1 MYLELLS
8 PARNLDIGIAA
19 IDSGA
24 DAVYIGGPFFGARK
38 DAGNSV
44 EDIAAL
50 CSYAHRFGA
59 RVFVTFNISVSEEEI
74 PEMHGMMLAC
84 QDAGADAFIV
94 RDERI
99 FGWKDIT
106 VPLHASTQCAI
117 RTVEDA
123 RRYEALGAAR
133 LVLERELSLADIK
146 AIREAVSCELEC
158 FVHGALCVCYSG
170 DCRLSEYLDG
180 RSADR
185 GECIQACRSNYDLV
199 AVGPGPFGPEY
210 LSPQSALQTAPEGAW
225 PPFGRAASG
234 RRIAPPSRRG
244 AEAPLRSQG
253 ERVLVRDKALL
264 SLRDFN
270 LLARLQE
277 LAEAGVCS
285 FKIEGRLKNAAYV
298 RNVTRAYSIALDAL
312 CGEGVEGAPPSGV
325 RPSDS
330 PHHPSG
336 AVPPLPCR
344 GWHVPQGEPLPAFQR
359 ASFGRVSGGFTPDL
373 SKTFNRGYTEL
384 YFDGKRS
391 RDWSSM
397 DAPANLGT
405 LVGTVR
411 RLRRDRS
418 GLEITLS
425 GAATELHNGDGFAF
439 LKGASI
445 VGFRGDVCEG
455 NTIRCQSADG
465 LREGMRLYR
474 NIDAAFTREL
484 EKNLPKREIP
494 VSLEVTVS
502 GGGSGKW
509 DIVLRA
515 SSQDG
520 RIVESSFKADVDTA
534 ENRARAAAMFHEQ
547 LSKRSGHYVFTLDSL
562 NARELPLLAA
572 GTLNSMRRLLAEDL
586 DAQPCGR
593 IPLAVGNPAGEAKV
607 GEPCQNR
614 PKTSDPP
621 GKNAGGPSKSAEN
634 ARAAEPLMRTRY
646 CIRYELGLCP
656 VHQGAKETGPLFLLN
671 NGRRLALGFDC
682 SHCEMTVSSAR

>member
-8 PARNLDIGIAA
+8 PARNLEIGIAA

-50 CSYAHRFGA
+50 CDYAHKFGA
-59 RVFVTFNISVSEEEI
+59 RVFVTFNISVSEDEL
-74 PEMHGMMLAC
+74 PEMHRMMLAC
-84 QDAGADAFIV
+84 QEAGADAFIV

-123 RRYEALGAAR
+123 QRYEALGAGR
-133 LVLERELSLADIK
+133 LVLERELSLEDVR
-146 AIREAVSCELEC
+146 AIRAAVKCELEF

-185 GECIQACRSNYDLV
+185 GECIQACRSMYDLV
-199 AVGPGPFGPEY
+199 D
-210 LSPQSALQTAPEGAW
+210 T
-225 PPFGRAASG
+225 SG
-234 RRIAPPSRRG
+234 
-244 AEAPLRSQG
+244 
-253 ERVLVRDKALL
+253 RVLVRDKALL
-264 SLRDFN
+264 SLKDFN
-270 LLARLQE
+270 LISRLRD
-277 LAEAGVCS
+277 LVDAGVCS
-285 FKIEGRLKNAAYV
+285 FKIEGRLKSAAYV
-298 RNVTRAYSIALDAL
+298 RNVTRAYSLALDEL
-312 CGEGVEGAPPSGV
+312 CHASAGEA
-325 RPSDS
+325 
-330 PHHPSG
+330 HPLRRS
-336 AVPPLPCR
+336 
-344 GWHVPQGEPLPAFQR
+344 
-359 ASFGRVSGGFTPDL
+359 SFGRVSGGFDPDL

-384 YFDGKRS
+384 YLDGRRS

-405 LVGTVR
+405 FIGTVR
-411 RLRRDRS
+411 RLHRDRT
-418 GLEITLS
+418 GLEITLERPGSSPARKPHKS
-425 GAATELHNGDGFAF
+425 GPNPGPNSAVELHNGDGFAF
-439 LKGASI
+439 IKGSSI

-455 NTIRCQSADG
+455 STIRCQSADG

-474 NIDAAFTREL
+474 NIDAVFTREL

-502 GGGSGKW
+502 GGAGKW
-509 DIVLRA
+509 ELVLRA
-515 SSQDG
+515 SSEDG

-534 ENRARAAAMFHEQ
+534 ENRARAAAMFREQ
-547 LSKRSGHYVFTLDSL
+547 LSKRSGHYLFSLDRL
-562 NARELPLLAA
+562 EARELPLLAA

-593 IPLAVGNPAGEAKV
+593 VPMYAGEVAEDV
-607 GEPCQNR
+607 AEEL
-614 PKTSDPP
+614 
-621 GKNAGGPSKSAEN
+621 ASA
-634 ARAAEPLMRTRY
+634 ASPLMRTRY

-656 VHQGAKETGPLFLLN
+656 VHQGAKDTGPLFLLN

-682 SHCEMTVSSAR
+682 AHCEMTVSSVE

>member
-8 PARNLDIGIAA
+8 PARNLEIGIAA

-50 CSYAHRFGA
+50 CSYAHKFGA
-59 RVFVTFNISVSEEEI
+59 RVFVTFNISVSEDEL
-74 PEMHGMMLAC
+74 PEMHRMMLAC

-123 RRYEALGAAR
+123 LRYEALGAGR
-133 LVLERELSLADIK
+133 LVLERELSLDDIR
-146 AIREAVSCELEC
+146 AIRAAVKCELEF

-199 AVGPGPFGPEY
+199 CPAPPSRRGAEAPLHSQGVCPGETVLVRDKALLSLKDFNLIARLGDLVDAGVCSFKIEGRLKSAAYVRNVTRAYSLALNTLCGSFGPDT
-210 LSPQSALQTAPEGAW
+210 LSPQSAVQTAPEGAW
-225 PPFGRAASG
+225 PPSGRAASC

-244 AEAPLRSQG
+244 AEAPM
-253 ERVLVRDKALL
+253 ALAAA
-264 SLRDFN
+264 SLR
-270 LLARLQE
+270 R
-277 LAEAGVCS
+277 S
-285 FKIEGRLKNAAYV
+285 
-298 RNVTRAYSIALDAL
+298 
-312 CGEGVEGAPPSGV
+312 
-325 RPSDS
+325 
-330 PHHPSG
+330 
-336 AVPPLPCR
+336 
-344 GWHVPQGEPLPAFQR
+344 
-359 ASFGRVSGGFTPDL
+359 SFGRVTGGFTPDL

-384 YFDGKRS
+384 YLDGKRGPE
-391 RDWSSM
+391 WSSM
-397 DAPANLGT
+397 DAPANLGVF
-405 LVGTVR
+405 VGTVR
-411 RLRRDRS
+411 RLRRDRAA
-418 GLEITLS
+418 LEITLERRKGS
-425 GAATELHNGDGFAF
+425 PELHNGDGFAF
-439 LKGASI
+439 IKGSSI

-455 NTIRCQSADG
+455 STIRCQSADG

-474 NIDAAFTREL
+474 NIDAVFTREL

-502 GGGSGKW
+502 GGGAGKW
-509 DIVLRA
+509 EIVLRA

-534 ENRARAAAMFHEQ
+534 ENRARAAAMFREQ
-547 LSKRSGHYVFTLDSL
+547 LSKRSGHYLFSLDRL
-562 NARELPLLAA
+562 EARELPLLAA

-593 IPLAVGNPAGEAKV
+593 VPMYAGEATE
-607 GEPCQNR
+607 EPCQKE
-614 PKTSDPP
+614 PKTSDPS
-621 GKNAGGPSKSAEN
+621 GKIAGGLSKSAEN
-634 ARAAEPLMRTRY
+634 ARASAQLMRSRY

-656 VHQGAKETGPLFLLN
+656 VHQGAKDTGPLFLLN

-682 SHCEMTVSSAR
+682 ARCEMTVSSVE

>member
-8 PARNLDIGIAA
+8 PARNLEIGIAA

-50 CSYAHRFGA
+50 CDYAHKFGA
-59 RVFVTFNISVSEEEI
+59 RVFVTFNISVSEDEL

-84 QDAGADAFIV
+84 QEAGADAFIV

-123 RRYEALGAAR
+123 LKYEALGAGR
-133 LVLERELSLADIK
+133 LVLERELSLEDIR
-146 AIREAVSCELEC
+146 AIRAAVKCELEF

-185 GECIQACRSNYDLV
+185 GECIQACRSMYDLV
-199 AVGPGPFGPEY
+199 DASGRVLVRDKALLSLKDFNLISRLGELVDAGVCSFKIEGRLKSAAYVRNVTRAYSLALNTLCGSFGPDT
-210 LSPQSALQTAPEGAW
+210 LSPQSAVQTAPEGAW
-225 PPFGRAASG
+225 PPSGRAASC

-244 AEAPLRSQG
+244 AEAPMAPAAS
-253 ERVLVRDKALL
+253 
-264 SLRDFN
+264 
-270 LLARLQE
+270 
-277 LAEAGVCS
+277 S
-285 FKIEGRLKNAAYV
+285 FY
-298 RNVTRAYSIALDAL
+298 
-312 CGEGVEGAPPSGV
+312 
-325 RPSDS
+325 
-330 PHHPSG
+330 
-336 AVPPLPCR
+336 
-344 GWHVPQGEPLPAFQR
+344 R
-359 ASFGRVSGGFTPDL
+359 ASFGRVSGGFDPDL

-384 YFDGKRS
+384 YLDGKRGPE
-391 RDWSSM
+391 WSSM
-397 DAPANLGT
+397 DAPANLGVF
-405 LVGTVR
+405 VGTVR

-418 GLEITLS
+418 GLEITLERPGSSPARKPHKS
-425 GAATELHNGDGFAF
+425 GQNSGSNSAVELHNGDGFAF
-439 LKGASI
+439 IKGSSI

-455 NTIRCQSADG
+455 STIRCQSADG

-474 NIDAAFTREL
+474 NIDAVFTREL

-502 GGGSGKW
+502 GGGAGKW
-509 DIVLRA
+509 EIVLRA

-520 RIVESSFKADVDTA
+520 RIVESSFKADVDAA
-534 ENRARAAAMFHEQ
+534 ENRARAAAMFREQ
-547 LSKRSGHYVFTLDSL
+547 LSKRSGHYLFSLDRL
-562 NARELPLLAA
+562 EARELPLLAA

-593 IPLAVGNPAGEAKV
+593 VSMYAGEATE
-607 GEPCQNR
+607 EPCQKE
-614 PKTSDPP
+614 PKTSDPS
-621 GKNAGGPSKSAEN
+621 GKIAGGLSKSAKN
-634 ARAAEPLMRTRY
+634 ARASAPLMRSRY

-656 VHQGAKETGPLFLLN
+656 VHQGAKDTGPLFLLN
-671 NGRRLALGFDC
+671 NGCRLALGFDC
-682 SHCEMTVSSAR
+682 ARCEMTVSSVE

>member
-99 FGWKDIT
+99 FGWEDIT

-123 RRYEALGAAR
+123 RRYEALGAGR

-185 GECIQACRSNYDLV
+185 GECIQACRSLYDLV
-199 AVGPGPFGPEY
+199 D
-210 LSPQSALQTAPEGAW
+210 
-225 PPFGRAASG
+225 ASG
-234 RRIAPPSRRG
+234 
-244 AEAPLRSQG
+244 
-253 ERVLVRDKALL
+253 RVLVRDKALL

-277 LAEAGVCS
+277 LADAGVCS

-312 CGEGVEGAPPSGV
+312 CEK
-325 RPSDS
+325 SD
-330 PHHPSG
+330 
-336 AVPPLPCR
+336 
-344 GWHVPQGEPLPAFQR
+344 FTR
-359 ASFGRVSGGFTPDL
+359 ASFGRVSGGFIPDL

-397 DAPANLGT
+397 DAPAYLGT

-425 GAATELHNGDGFAF
+425 GPAPDLHNGDGFAF

-484 EKNLPKREIP
+484 EKNLPKRETP

-547 LSKRSGHYVFTLDSL
+547 LGKRSGHYVFSLDRL
-562 NARELPLLAA
+562 EARELPLLAA

-593 IPLAVGNPAGEAKV
+593 IPMAAGNPAGETMV
-607 GEPCQNR
+607 GEPCQKG

-621 GKNAGGPSKSAEN
+621 EKNAGGPSKSAEN

-656 VHQGAKETGPLFLLN
+656 VHQGAKDTGPLFLLN

-682 SHCEMTVSSAR
+682 SRCEMTVSAATN

>member
-8 PARNLDIGIAA
+8 PARNLEIGIAA

-50 CSYAHRFGA
+50 CSYAHKFGA
-59 RVFVTFNISVSEEEI
+59 RVFVTFNISVSEDEL
-74 PEMHGMMLAC
+74 PEMHRMMLAC

-123 RRYEALGAAR
+123 LRYEALGAGR
-133 LVLERELSLADIK
+133 LVLERELSLDDIR
-146 AIREAVSCELEC
+146 AIRAAVKCELEF

-185 GECIQACRSNYDLV
+185 GECIQACRSMYDLV
-199 AVGPGPFGPEY
+199 D
-210 LSPQSALQTAPEGAW
+210 
-225 PPFGRAASG
+225 ASG
-234 RRIAPPSRRG
+234 
-244 AEAPLRSQG
+244 
-253 ERVLVRDKALL
+253 RVLVRDKALL
-264 SLRDFN
+264 SLKDFN
-270 LLARLQE
+270 LISRLGE
-277 LAEAGVCS
+277 LVDAGVCS
-285 FKIEGRLKNAAYV
+285 FKIEGRLKSAAYV
-298 RNVTRAYSIALDAL
+298 RNVTRAYSLALDAL
-312 CGEGVEGAPPSGV
+312 CGEGGEVAPPSGV

-344 GWHVPQGEPLPAFQR
+344 GWHVPQGEPLSAYQR
-359 ASFGRVSGGFTPDL
+359 ASFGRVSGGFDPDL

-384 YFDGKRS
+384 YLDGR
-391 RDWSSM
+391 RGPEWSSM
-397 DAPANLGT
+397 DAPANLGVF
-405 LVGTVR
+405 VGTVR
-411 RLRRDRS
+411 RLRRDRA
-418 GLEITLS
+418 GLEITLERPGSSPARKPHKS
-425 GAATELHNGDGFAF
+425 GPNPGPNSGSNSAVELHNGDGFAF
-439 LKGASI
+439 IKGSSI

-455 NTIRCQSADG
+455 STIRCQSADG

-474 NIDAAFTREL
+474 NIDAVFTREL

-502 GGGSGKW
+502 GGGAGKW
-509 DIVLRA
+509 EIVLRA

-534 ENRARAAAMFHEQ
+534 ENRARAAAMFREQ
-547 LSKRSGHYVFTLDSL
+547 LSKRSGHYVFSLDRL
-562 NARELPLLAA
+562 DARELPLLAA

-586 DAQPCGR
+586 DAQPCCR
-593 IPLAVGNPAGEAKV
+593 IPMAAGVSTE
-607 GEPCQNR
+607 EPCQKG
-614 PKTSDPP
+614 PKTSDPS
-621 GKNAGGPSKSAEN
+621 GKIAGGPSKSAEN
-634 ARAAEPLMRTRY
+634 ARASAPLMRTRY

-656 VHQGAKETGPLFLLN
+656 VHQGAKDTGPLFLLN
-671 NGRRLALGFDC
+671 NGRRLSLGFDC
-682 SHCEMTVSSAR
+682 ARCEMTVSAQEN

>member
-8 PARNLDIGIAA
+8 PARNLEIGIAA

-50 CSYAHRFGA
+50 CAYAHKFGA
-59 RVFVTFNISVSEEEI
+59 RVFVTFNISVSEDEI
-74 PEMHGMMLAC
+74 PEMHRMMLAC

-123 RRYEALGAAR
+123 LRYEALGAGR
-133 LVLERELSLADIK
+133 LVLERELSLDDVR
-146 AIREAVSCELEC
+146 AIRAAVKCELEF

-185 GECIQACRSNYDLV
+185 GECIQACRSMYDLV
-199 AVGPGPFGPEY
+199 D
-210 LSPQSALQTAPEGAW
+210 
-225 PPFGRAASG
+225 ASG
-234 RRIAPPSRRG
+234 RT
-244 AEAPLRSQG
+244 
-253 ERVLVRDKALL
+253 LVRDKALL
-264 SLRDFN
+264 SLKDYN
-270 LLARLQE
+270 LIARLGD
-277 LAEAGVCS
+277 LVDAGVCS
-285 FKIEGRLKNAAYV
+285 FKIEGRLKSAAYV
-298 RNVTRAYSIALDAL
+298 RNVTRAYSLALDELCKARAGEAL
-312 CGEGVEGAPPSGV
+312 RRS
-325 RPSDS
+325 
-330 PHHPSG
+330 
-336 AVPPLPCR
+336 
-344 GWHVPQGEPLPAFQR
+344 
-359 ASFGRVSGGFTPDL
+359 SFGRVSGGFTPDL

-384 YFDGKRS
+384 YLDGR
-391 RDWSSM
+391 RGPEWSSM
-397 DAPANLGT
+397 DAPANLGVF
-405 LVGTVR
+405 VGTVR
-411 RLRRDRS
+411 RLRRDRAA
-418 GLEITLS
+418 LEIILERRHGS
-425 GAATELHNGDGFAF
+425 PELHNGDGFAF
-439 LKGASI
+439 IKGSSI

-455 NTIRCQSADG
+455 STIRCQSADG

-502 GGGSGKW
+502 GGGAGKW
-509 DIVLRA
+509 EIVLRA
-515 SSQDG
+515 SSEDG

-534 ENRARAAAMFHEQ
+534 ENRARAAAMFREQ
-547 LSKRSGHYVFTLDSL
+547 LSKRSGHYVFSLDRL
-562 NARELPLLAA
+562 DARELPLLAA
-572 GTLNSMRRLLAEDL
+572 GTLNSMRRLVAEDL

-593 IPLAVGNPAGEAKV
+593 IPMYAGEA
-607 GEPCQNR
+607 
-614 PKTSDPP
+614 TASDPVRGSAAHPSQP
-621 GKNAGGPSKSAEN
+621 GGWAPPAYDAAGGTPLGGSTSPAL
-634 ARAAEPLMRTRY
+634 AVRAPLMRTRY

-656 VHQGAKETGPLFLLN
+656 VHQGAKDTGPLFLLN
-671 NGRRLALGFDC
+671 NGRRLSLGFDC
-682 SHCEMTVSSAR
+682 ARCEMTVSAVTN

>member
-44 EDIAAL
+44 EDIATL

-185 GECIQACRSNYDLV
+185 GECIQACRSLYDLV
-199 AVGPGPFGPEY
+199 D
-210 LSPQSALQTAPEGAW
+210 T
-225 PPFGRAASG
+225 SG
-234 RRIAPPSRRG
+234 
-244 AEAPLRSQG
+244 
-253 ERVLVRDKALL
+253 RVLVRDKALL

-277 LAEAGVCS
+277 LAKAGVCS

-312 CGEGVEGAPPSGV
+312 CGEGGEGAPPSGV

-344 GWHVPQGEPLPAFQR
+344 GWHVPQGECLPASTTAAPLGGSTS
-359 ASFGRVSGGFTPDL
+359 ASLLEAWGNFLRIRGGAVVQSLNLGFKARIEETEASVLSTFIAEIESKFGGL
-373 SKTFNRGYTEL
+373 SKEIVVPFLPDVDIPGVS
-384 YFDGKRS
+384 F
-391 RDWSSM
+391 
-397 DAPANLGT
+397 
-405 LVGTVR
+405 TVPQ
-411 RLRRDRS
+411 
-418 GLEITLS
+418 
-425 GAATELHNGDGFAF
+425 
-439 LKGASI
+439 
-445 VGFRGDVCEG
+445 RGDKLALLEL
-455 NTIRCQSADG
+455 SA
-465 LREGMRLYR
+465 
-474 NIDAAFTREL
+474 
-484 EKNLPKREIP
+484 K
-494 VSLEVTVS
+494 
-502 GGGSGKW
+502 
-509 DIVLRA
+509 
-515 SSQDG
+515 
-520 RIVESSFKADVDTA
+520 
-534 ENRARAAAMFHEQ
+534 
-547 LSKRSGHYVFTLDSL
+547 
-562 NARELPLLAA
+562 NAREYRA
-572 GTLNSMRRLLAEDL
+572 GTLRQREHTDPDAFHRGVLAELQKALEMPVLPEHMECFDNSNI
-586 DAQPCGR
+586 QGT
-593 IPLAVGNPAGEAKV
+593 NPVASCV
-607 GEPCQNR
+607 VFR
-614 PKTSDPP
+614 
-621 GKNAGGPSKSAEN
+621 GGVPSKKDYRRFKIKTVVGANDYASMKEVVNRRYSRMLAE
-634 ARAAEPLMRTRY
+634 APDDLPQLVVIDGGKGQLEFAWQAL
-646 CIRYELGLCP
+646 CELGIQDRLT
-656 VHQGAKETGPLFLLN
+656 VVGLAKRLEEVIRVGDPYPLFLDRNSQAL
-671 NGRRLALGFDC
+671 RLLQQIRDEAHRFGITFHRNLRSKAAVKSALDDIPGVGPKTAERLLMHYGSVARIAAADSQDLINFVGPALAARIRKALAPDLFDND
-682 SHCEMTVSSAR
+682 ERKDIQ

>member
-38 DAGNSV
+38 DAGNPV

-50 CSYAHRFGA
+50 CDYAHKFGS
-59 RVFVTFNISVSEEEI
+59 RVFVTFNISVSEDEL
-74 PEMHGMMLAC
+74 PEMHRMMLAC

-99 FGWKDIT
+99 FGWKDIS

-123 RRYEALGAAR
+123 LRYEALGAGR
-133 LVLERELSLADIK
+133 LVLERELSLDDIR
-146 AIREAVSCELEC
+146 AIRAAVKCELEF

-185 GECIQACRSNYDLV
+185 GECIQACRSMYDLV
-199 AVGPGPFGPEY
+199 D
-210 LSPQSALQTAPEGAW
+210 
-225 PPFGRAASG
+225 ASG
-234 RRIAPPSRRG
+234 
-244 AEAPLRSQG
+244 
-253 ERVLVRDKALL
+253 RVLVRDKALL

-298 RNVTRAYSIALDAL
+298 RNVTRAYSQALDAL
-312 CGEGVEGAPPSGV
+312 CGEGGEVAPTSGV

-344 GWHVPQGEPLPAFQR
+344 GWHVPQGEPLSAYQR
-359 ASFGRVSGGFTPDL
+359 ASFGRVNGGFTPDL

-384 YFDGKRS
+384 YLDGKRS

-405 LVGTVR
+405 FVGTVR

-418 GLEITLS
+418 GLEITLERPGSSPARKPHKS
-425 GAATELHNGDGFAF
+425 GPNPGPNPGPNSAVELHNGDGFAF
-439 LKGASI
+439 IKGSSI

-455 NTIRCQSADG
+455 STIRCQSADG

-502 GGGSGKW
+502 GGGAGKW
-509 DIVLRA
+509 EIVLRA

-520 RIVESSFKADVDTA
+520 RIVESSFKADVDAA
-534 ENRARAAAMFHEQ
+534 ENRARAAAMFREQ
-547 LSKRSGHYVFTLDSL
+547 LSKRSGHYLFSLDHL
-562 NARELPLLAA
+562 DARELPLLAA

-593 IPLAVGNPAGEAKV
+593 VPMYAGEATE
-607 GEPCQNR
+607 EPCQKE
-614 PKTSDPP
+614 PKTSDPSE
-621 GKNAGGPSKSAEN
+621 KIAGGLSKSAEN
-634 ARAAEPLMRTRY
+634 ARESAQLMRTRY

-656 VHQGAKETGPLFLLN
+656 VHQGAKDTGPLFLLN

-682 SHCEMTVSSAR
+682 ARCEMTVSSVE

>member
-8 PARNLDIGIAA
+8 PARNLEIGIAA

-50 CSYAHRFGA
+50 CDYAHKFGA
-59 RVFVTFNISVSEEEI
+59 RVFVTFNISVSEDEL
-74 PEMHGMMLAC
+74 PEMHRMMLTC
-84 QDAGADAFIV
+84 QEAGADAFIV

-123 RRYEALGAAR
+123 LKYEALGAGR
-133 LVLERELSLADIK
+133 LVLERELSLEDVR
-146 AIREAVSCELEC
+146 AIRAAVKCELEF

-199 AVGPGPFGPEY
+199 DASGRVLVHDKALLSLKDFILLSRIRDLVDAGGCSFQIEGRLKSAAYVRNVTRAYSLALDAVCGACGPADSIGPFGPET
-210 LSPQSALQTAPEGAW
+210 LSPQSAAQTAPEGAW
-225 PPFGRAASG
+225 PPSGRAASG

-244 AEAPLRSQG
+244 AEALM
-253 ERVLVRDKALL
+253 AL
-264 SLRDFN
+264 
-270 LLARLQE
+270 A
-277 LAEAGVCS
+277 AAS
-285 FKIEGRLKNAAYV
+285 FR
-298 RNVTRAYSIALDAL
+298 
-312 CGEGVEGAPPSGV
+312 
-325 RPSDS
+325 
-330 PHHPSG
+330 
-336 AVPPLPCR
+336 
-344 GWHVPQGEPLPAFQR
+344 R
-359 ASFGRVSGGFTPDL
+359 ASFGRVTGGFTPDL

-384 YFDGKRS
+384 YLDGRRE

-397 DAPANLGT
+397 DAPANLGVF
-405 LVGTVR
+405 VGTVR
-411 RLRRDRS
+411 RLRRDRT
-418 GLEITLS
+418 GLEITLQRPH
-425 GAATELHNGDGFAF
+425 GTAELHNGDGFAF
-439 LKGASI
+439 IKGSSI

-455 NTIRCQSADG
+455 STIRCQSADG

-474 NIDAAFTREL
+474 NIDAVFTREL

-502 GGGSGKW
+502 GGGAGKW
-509 DIVLRA
+509 ELVLRA

-547 LSKRSGHYVFTLDSL
+547 LSKRSGHYVFSLDRFD
-562 NARELPLLAA
+562 ARELPLLAA
-572 GTLNSMRRLLAEDL
+572 GTLNSMRRLVAEDL
-586 DAQPCGR
+586 DAQPCCR
-593 IPLAVGNPAGEAKV
+593 IPMAAGVSTE
-607 GEPCQNR
+607 EPCQKG
-614 PKTSDPP
+614 PKTSD
-621 GKNAGGPSKSAEN
+621 
-634 ARAAEPLMRTRY
+634 PLMRTRY

-656 VHQGAKETGPLFLLN
+656 VHQGAKDTGPLFLVN

-682 SHCEMTVSSAR
+682 ARCEMTVSAVTN

>member
-8 PARNLDIGIAA
+8 PARNLEIGIAA

-50 CSYAHRFGA
+50 CSYAHKFGA
-59 RVFVTFNISVSEEEI
+59 RVFVPFNISVSEDEI
-74 PEMHGMMLAC
+74 PEMHRMMLAC

-123 RRYEALGAAR
+123 LRYEALGAGR
-133 LVLERELSLADIK
+133 LVLERELSLDDVR
-146 AIREAVSCELEC
+146 AIRAAVKCELEF

-185 GECIQACRSNYDLV
+185 GECIQACRSMYDLV
-199 AVGPGPFGPEY
+199 D
-210 LSPQSALQTAPEGAW
+210 
-225 PPFGRAASG
+225 ASG
-234 RRIAPPSRRG
+234 RT
-244 AEAPLRSQG
+244 
-253 ERVLVRDKALL
+253 LVRDKALL
-264 SLRDFN
+264 SLKDYN
-270 LLARLQE
+270 LIARLGD
-277 LAEAGVCS
+277 LVDAGVCS
-285 FKIEGRLKNAAYV
+285 FKIEGRLKSAAYV
-298 RNVTRAYSIALDAL
+298 RNVTRAYSLALDELCKARAGEAL
-312 CGEGVEGAPPSGV
+312 RRS
-325 RPSDS
+325 
-330 PHHPSG
+330 
-336 AVPPLPCR
+336 
-344 GWHVPQGEPLPAFQR
+344 
-359 ASFGRVSGGFTPDL
+359 SFGRVSGGFTPDL

-384 YFDGKRS
+384 YLDGKRGPE
-391 RDWSSM
+391 WSSM
-397 DAPANLGT
+397 DAPANLGAF
-405 LVGTVR
+405 VGTVR
-411 RLRRDRS
+411 RLRRDRAA
-418 GLEITLS
+418 LEIILERRHGS
-425 GAATELHNGDGFAF
+425 PELHNGDGFAF
-439 LKGASI
+439 IKGSSI

-455 NTIRCQSADG
+455 STIRCQSADG

-502 GGGSGKW
+502 GGGAGKW
-509 DIVLRA
+509 EIVLRA
-515 SSQDG
+515 SSEDG

-534 ENRARAAAMFHEQ
+534 ENRARAAAMFREQ
-547 LSKRSGHYVFTLDSL
+547 LSKRSGHYVFSLDRL
-562 NARELPLLAA
+562 DARELPLLAA
-572 GTLNSMRRLLAEDL
+572 GTLNSMRRLVAEDL

-593 IPLAVGNPAGEAKV
+593 IPMYAGEA
-607 GEPCQNR
+607 
-614 PKTSDPP
+614 TASDPVRGSAAHPSQP
-621 GKNAGGPSKSAEN
+621 GGWAPPAYDAAGGTPLGGSTSPAL
-634 ARAAEPLMRTRY
+634 AVRAPLMRTRY

-656 VHQGAKETGPLFLLN
+656 VHQGAKDTGPLFLLN
-671 NGRRLALGFDC
+671 NGRRLSLGFDC
-682 SHCEMTVSSAR
+682 ARCEMTVSAVTN

>member
-99 FGWKDIT
+99 FGWEDIT

-185 GECIQACRSNYDLV
+185 GECIQACRSLYDLV
-199 AVGPGPFGPEY
+199 D
-210 LSPQSALQTAPEGAW
+210 
-225 PPFGRAASG
+225 ASG
-234 RRIAPPSRRG
+234 
-244 AEAPLRSQG
+244 
-253 ERVLVRDKALL
+253 RVLVRDKALL

-277 LAEAGVCS
+277 LADAGVCS

-298 RNVTRAYSIALDAL
+298 RNATRAYSIALDAL

-359 ASFGRVSGGFTPDL
+359 ASFGLVSGGFTPDL

-455 NTIRCQSADG
+455 NVIRCQSADG

-547 LSKRSGHYVFTLDSL
+547 LGKRSGHYVFLLNRLD
-562 NARELPLLAA
+562 ARELPLLAA

-593 IPLAVGNPAGEAKV
+593 IPMAAGNLAGEATAEV
-607 GEPCQNR
+607 SCQKG

-656 VHQGAKETGPLFLLN
+656 VHQGAKDSGPLFLLN

-682 SHCEMTVSSAR
+682 SHCEMTVSSDN

>member
-74 PEMHGMMLAC
+74 PEMHSMMLAC

-185 GECIQACRSNYDLV
+185 GECIQACRSLYDLV
-199 AVGPGPFGPEY
+199 D
-210 LSPQSALQTAPEGAW
+210 
-225 PPFGRAASG
+225 ASG
-234 RRIAPPSRRG
+234 R
-244 AEAPLRSQG
+244 
-253 ERVLVRDKALL
+253 VLVHDKALL

-277 LAEAGVCS
+277 LADAGVCS

-298 RNVTRAYSIALDAL
+298 RNVTRAYSLAVDGL
-312 CGEGVEGAPPSGV
+312 CEE
-325 RPSDS
+325 SD
-330 PHHPSG
+330 
-336 AVPPLPCR
+336 
-344 GWHVPQGEPLPAFQR
+344 FTR

-391 RDWSSM
+391 HDWSSM

-425 GAATELHNGDGFAF
+425 GPIPELHNGDGFTF

-474 NIDAAFTREL
+474 NIDAVFTREL

-494 VSLEVTVS
+494 VSLEVSVS

-547 LSKRSGHYVFTLDSL
+547 LGKRSGHYIFSLDRL
-562 NARELPLLAA
+562 DARELPLLAT

-593 IPLAVGNPAGEAKV
+593 VPMAAGNPAGETIV
-607 GEPCQNR
+607 GEPCQKG

-621 GKNAGGPSKSAEN
+621 EKNAGGPSKSAEN

-656 VHQGAKETGPLFLLN
+656 VHQGAKDTGPLFLLN

-682 SHCEMTVSSAR
+682 SRCEMTVSAAR

>member
-1 MYLELLS
+1 M
-8 PARNLDIGIAA
+8 
-19 IDSGA
+19 
-24 DAVYIGGPFFGARK
+24 
-38 DAGNSV
+38 
-44 EDIAAL
+44 
-50 CSYAHRFGA
+50 
-59 RVFVTFNISVSEEEI
+59 
-74 PEMHGMMLAC
+74 
-84 QDAGADAFIV
+84 
-94 RDERI
+94 
-99 FGWKDIT
+99 
-106 VPLHASTQCAI
+106 PLHASTQCAI

-133 LVLERELSLADIK
+133 LVLERELSLSEIR

-185 GECIQACRSNYDLV
+185 GECIQACRSLYDLV
-199 AVGPGPFGPEY
+199 D
-210 LSPQSALQTAPEGAW
+210 
-225 PPFGRAASG
+225 ASG
-234 RRIAPPSRRG
+234 
-244 AEAPLRSQG
+244 
-253 ERVLVRDKALL
+253 RVLVRDKALL

-270 LLARLQE
+270 LLSRLRE

-330 PHHPSG
+330 RTSGPEVLSPQSATQTAPEGAWPPFGRAASGRRIAPPSRRG
-336 AVPPLPCR
+336 AEAPSATATLAAPSY
-344 GWHVPQGEPLPAFQR
+344 ER

-425 GAATELHNGDGFAF
+425 GAAADLHNGDGFAF

-455 NTIRCQSADG
+455 NIIRCQSADG

-474 NIDAAFTREL
+474 NIDAAFSREL

-520 RIVESSFKADVDTA
+520 RVVESSFKADVDTA

-547 LSKRSGHYVFTLDSL
+547 LSKRSGHYVFSLGSL

-593 IPLAVGNPAGEAKV
+593 VPMVAGEATSEV
-607 GEPCQNR
+607 PCQNR

-621 GKNAGGPSKSAEN
+621 GKNAGGPSKSAEK

-656 VHQGAKETGPLFLLN
+656 VHQGAKDTGPLFLVN

-682 SHCEMTVSSAR
+682 SRCEMTVSASID